1 MPPQPMTIYPV
12 QAPVQVASF
21 DLVQTIMDALIQAEL
36 TLEDGDVLA
45 ISSKYM
51 AISEGRIVQ
60 LETVEVSTEASELAQ
75 RYGMVPAMAQL
86 VLNEADFVFG
96 GIPFGFVLTA
106 NHGII
111 SANAGMDRSN
121 IPSGNVV
128 LFSADPFAST
138 YALWEKL
145 TLQYGGI
152 RLGIILTDSWLM
164 PGRLGTTGL
173 ALAAAGFHP
182 LEDERGKLDLFGNPM
197 MVTVRAVA
205 DTLAV
210 AAQTVMGERDE
221 ATPLVVIRGARVRF
235 SSEPLSEADVAID
248 WRQCLYI
255 ESLTTGIRSDEVI
268 RVIASAP
275 PFGTPSKP

>member
-1 MPPQPMTIYPV
+1 MPPKPMTIYPV
-12 QAPVQVASF
+12 QAPVQVATF
-21 DLVQTIMDALIQAEL
+21 DLLQTLVDALIKSEL

-51 AISEGRIVQ
+51 AISEGRIVA
-60 LETVEVSTEASELAQ
+60 LESVEVSNEAHELAQ
-75 RYGMVPAMAQL
+75 RYGMLPPMAQL

-106 NHGII
+106 NNGII

-128 LFSADPFAST
+128 LFSADPFASA
-138 YALWEKL
+138 YAFWEKL
-145 TLQYGGI
+145 TAHYGGI
-152 RLGIILTDSWLM
+152 RLGVILTDSWLM
-164 PGRLGTTGL
+164 PGRLGTSGL
-173 ALAAAGFHP
+173 ALAVAGFHP

-221 ATPLVVIRGARVRF
+221 ATPFVLVRGANVRF
-235 SSEPLSEADVAID
+235 TSERLSEADVAID

-255 ESLTTGIRSDEVI
+255 ESLTVGIRSDEVI
-268 RVIASAP
+268 RVIAAAP
-275 PFGTPSKP
+275 PFGTASTQ

>member
-1 MPPQPMTIYPV
+1 MPPKPMTIYPV
-12 QAPVQVASF
+12 QAPVQVATF
-21 DLVQTIMDALIQAEL
+21 DLLQTLLDSLIKAEL

-51 AISEGRIVQ
+51 AISEGRIVA
-60 LETVEVSTEASELAQ
+60 LESVQVSDEAQELAQ
-75 RYGMVPAMAQL
+75 RYGMLPPMAQL

-106 NHGII
+106 NNGII

-128 LFSADPFAST
+128 LFSADPFASA
-138 YALWEKL
+138 YGFWEKL
-145 TLQYGGI
+145 TAHYGGI
-152 RLGIILTDSWLM
+152 RLGVILTDSWLM
-164 PGRLGTTGL
+164 PGRLGTSGL
-173 ALAAAGFHP
+173 ALAVAGFHP

-221 ATPLVVIRGARVRF
+221 ATPFVLVRGANVRF
-235 SSEPLSEADVAID
+235 TPERLSEADVAID

-255 ESLTTGIRSDEVI
+255 ESLTVGIRNEEVA
-268 RVIASAP
+268 RVIAAAP
-275 PFGTPSKP
+275 PFGASTPE

>member
-1 MPPQPMTIYPV
+1 MPPKPMTIYPV
-12 QAPVQVASF
+12 QAPVQVATF
-21 DLVQTIMDALIQAEL
+21 DLLQTLVDALIKSEL

-51 AISEGRIVQ
+51 AISEGRIVA
-60 LETVEVSTEASELAQ
+60 LESVEVSNEAHELAQ
-75 RYGMVPAMAQL
+75 RYGMLPPMAQL

-106 NHGII
+106 NNGII

-128 LFSADPFAST
+128 LFSADPFASA
-138 YALWEKL
+138 YAFWENL
-145 TLQYGGI
+145 TAHYGGI
-152 RLGIILTDSWLM
+152 RLGVILTDSWLM
-164 PGRLGTTGL
+164 PGRLGTSGL
-173 ALAAAGFHP
+173 ALAVAGFHP

-221 ATPLVVIRGARVRF
+221 ATPFVLVRGANVRF
-235 SSEPLSEADVAID
+235 TSERLSEADVAID

-255 ESLTTGIRSDEVI
+255 ESLTVGIRSDEVI
-268 RVIASAP
+268 RVIAAAP
-275 PFGTPSKP
+275 PFGTSTTE